1 MNRIRCA
8 ATSIAVCAT
17 IVGIGASAAA
27 AKSVTLHFF
36 SKSVYSRFSD
46 ASGKPLSPSSAFAA
60 GDRFSSAS
68 NDYAGNHK
76 HHAKLATAS
85 DHIVCTITSSST
97 GICDGTIA
105 IGGAMILGDD
115 FVLNFTSNSPTVVKI
130 TGGTGIYRHA
140 HGTVTVKSVGN
151 NGNTSDVTIKVT
163 Y

>member
-8 ATSIAVCAT
+8 AASMAVCAT

-36 SKSVYSRFSD
+36 SKSVYTRVSN
-46 ASGKPLSPSSAFAA
+46 ASGNSVSQSSGPAA
-60 GDRFSSAS
+60 GDRYSSAS
-68 NDYAGNHK
+68 NDYVGNHK

-85 DHIVCTITSSST
+85 DHIVCTLTSSST
-97 GICDGTIA
+97 SLCDGTIA
-105 IGGAMILGDD
+105 IGGAMIFGDD
-115 FVLNFTSNSPTVVKI
+115 FALNFNSSSPTVVKI

-140 HGTVTVKSVGN
+140 HGTVIAKSVGKN
-151 NGNTSDVTIKVT
+151 SDVTIKVR